1 MWPQPGSLQCNSC
14 ITNKSLHRHTYYPPI
29 HSLPS
34 WSLSH
39 LPQGNRQD
47 TWTVRQPVSRL
58 HSHSHV
64 WTTTQYNQSTKYMS
78 VEGSLSTRR
87 TKADTVRTRKHT
99 PLASLLLHHF
109 VPNYFYGLKS
119 RVKKYETNVQL
130 IQTKVGK
137 IFIDQPSLI
146 NNS

>member
-1 MWPQPGSLQCNSC
+1 
-14 ITNKSLHRHTYYPPI
+14 
-29 HSLPS
+29 
-34 WSLSH
+34 
-39 LPQGNRQD
+39 
-47 TWTVRQPVSRL
+47 
-58 HSHSHV
+58 
-64 WTTTQYNQSTKYMS
+64 MS

-87 TKADTVRTRKHT
+87 TKADIVRTRKHT

-109 VPNYFYGLKS
+109 VPIYFYGLKS